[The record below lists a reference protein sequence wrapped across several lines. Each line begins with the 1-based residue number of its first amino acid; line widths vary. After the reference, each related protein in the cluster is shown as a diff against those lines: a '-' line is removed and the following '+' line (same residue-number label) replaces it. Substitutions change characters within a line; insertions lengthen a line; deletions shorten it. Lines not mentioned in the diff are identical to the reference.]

1 MQPFSLHLRN
11 TLSLDMLRLK
21 TIHVLNQIKSTLLLC
36 ILLSCSFMPKAE
48 TIQSL
53 QDSADFY
60 KLKDY
65 NKTRLYAT
73 QIIEK
78 AELTENNLAKA
89 QAYVSIGTAHYYSGN
104 QDSALYFYLKA
115 LKIFETNQ
123 DKSGIA
129 QVKNE
134 LGVLFLKQ
142 KKYAD
147 AKRMLFETIHSQKTD
162 KPLSVV
168 ATSYNNLGLVY
179 ADLQMP
185 DSAEYY
191 FNKALKTYRE
201 LNDKLGISY
210 ALDYLSS
217 IYAGKQKWE
226 DAEHALKESIS
237 LRSQLSDKTGTAI
250 AINNLG
256 ELYLSKKNY
265 TEALHQFKTAS
276 DSAHK
281 INYLDLEAYTY
292 KMQAETYKLMGD
304 YKNSVFYFEKYQSL
318 NEEILNE
325 KRIRQIEELNTQY
338 QTEKKENEI
347 QQQRLKLSKRNVMLS
362 AVLLILG
369 LSIVSFYLLYN
380 RYKLKQEARLQ
391 EELMHEQQIRTK
403 AVLEA
408 EENERQR
415 IAKELHDGVGQLL
428 SATKLNLNAAS
439 SITNETNAAQQK
451 LLNGIE
457 LLDESIKE
465 VRNISHNMMPAVLQE
480 NGLCAAIEDFIRKIN
495 QAGSLNVT
503 HSIYNLQQDRFDK
516 TAQLTLYR
524 IIQEIFNNIIKHAKA
539 TKVNMECVGHDDEIV
554 VIIEDNGIGFDTL
567 SKKEGI
573 GLKNIRLRVDFLKGN
588 FDIDSAN
595 EKGTTTILEI
605 PYTT

>member
-1 MQPFSLHLRN
+1 
-11 TLSLDMLRLK
+11 
-21 TIHVLNQIKSTLLLC
+21 
-36 ILLSCSFMPKAE
+36 MPKAE

-73 QIIEK
+73 QIIEQ

-89 QAYVSIGTAHYYSGN
+89 QAYISIGTAHYYSGN

-147 AKRMLFETIHSQKTD
+147 AKRMLFESINSQKTD

-179 ADLQMP
+179 ADVQMP

-191 FNKALKTYRE
+191 FNKALKTYRK

-217 IYAGKQKWE
+217 IYAGRDKWE
-226 DAEHALKESIS
+226 DAENALKESIS
-237 LRSQLSDKTGTAI
+237 LRSQLADKTGTAI

-265 TEALHQFKTAS
+265 AEALHQFKAAS

-318 NEEILNE
+318 IEEILNE

-362 AVLLILG
+362 ALLLIFG
-369 LSIVSFYLLYN
+369 LSLVSFYLLYN

-391 EELMHEQQIRTK
+391 EELMHEQQMRTK

-439 SITNETNAAQQK
+439 NTTNESNAAQQK

-480 NGLCAAIEDFIRKIN
+480 NGLCTAIEDFIRKIN
-495 QAGSLNVT
+495 QAESLEVT
-503 HSIYNLQQDRFDK
+503 HTIYNLQQDRFDK

-539 TKVNMECVGHDDEIV
+539 IKVNMECVGHDNEII

-595 EKGTTTILEI
+595 EKGTTSILEI

>member
-1 MQPFSLHLRN
+1 MQ
-11 TLSLDMLRLK
+11 
-21 TIHVLNQIKSTLLLC
+21 
-36 ILLSCSFMPKAE
+36 KAE

-65 NKTRLYAT
+65 NRTRWYAS
-73 QIIEK
+73 QIIEQ
-78 AELTENNLAKA
+78 AELTKNNLAKA
-89 QAYVSIGTAHYYSGN
+89 QAYVSIGTAHYYTGN
-104 QDSALYFYLKA
+104 QDSALYFYLEA
-115 LKIFETNQ
+115 LKIFETKK

-142 KKYAD
+142 KKYAE
-147 AKRMLFETIHSQKTD
+147 AKWVLFESINSQKSA
-162 KPLSVV
+162 KPLSVI

-185 DSAEYY
+185 DSAEYF

-217 IYAGKQKWE
+217 IYAGKEKWE
-226 DAEHALKESIS
+226 DAENALKESIS
-237 LRSQLSDKTGTAI
+237 LRSQLADKTGTAI

-265 TEALHQFKTAS
+265 AEALHQFKLAS

-292 KMQAETYKLMGD
+292 KMQAETYKQLGD
-304 YKNSVFYFEKYQSL
+304 YKNSVLYYEKYQSL

-362 AVLLILG
+362 ALLLILG
-369 LSIVSFYLLYN
+369 LSLVSFYLLYN

-391 EELMHEQQIRTK
+391 EELMQEQQMRTK

-439 SITNETNAAQQK
+439 NTTNESNAAQQK

-503 HSIYNLQQDRFDK
+503 HTIYNLQQDRFDK

-554 VIIEDNGIGFDTL
+554 VIIEDNGIGFDAL
-567 SKKEGI
+567 AKKEGI

-595 EKGTTTILEI
+595 EKGTASILEI